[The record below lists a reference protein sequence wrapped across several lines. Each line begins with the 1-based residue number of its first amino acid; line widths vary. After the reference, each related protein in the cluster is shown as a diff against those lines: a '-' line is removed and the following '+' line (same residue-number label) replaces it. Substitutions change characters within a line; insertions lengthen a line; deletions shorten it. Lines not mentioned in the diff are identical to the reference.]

1 MFGQDG
7 ITTCSCTCHLC
18 PCLFWVLLGD
28 FCHVSESLEHLIFAS
43 EGILV
48 FHFHSCLP
56 RFEGDEGECPP
67 TAMFLGD
74 VLTEG
79 MWTMNDLWAKV
90 KCELGRVACCCFVVF
105 VCVFAFAINAQE
117 CLTSLG

>member
-1 MFGQDG
+1 M
-7 ITTCSCTCHLC
+7 CSI
-18 PCLFWVLLGD
+18 FI
-28 FCHVSESLEHLIFAS
+28 HVF
-43 EGILV
+43 
-48 FHFHSCLP
+48 P